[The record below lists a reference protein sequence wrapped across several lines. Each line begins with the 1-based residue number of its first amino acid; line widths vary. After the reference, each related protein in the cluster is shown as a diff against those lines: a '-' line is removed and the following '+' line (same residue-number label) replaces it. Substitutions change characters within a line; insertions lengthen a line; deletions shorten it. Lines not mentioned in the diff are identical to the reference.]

1 MGAAEASKTSADR
14 IYEEIRRSIIVG
26 HWRSGERL
34 GLEALADRY
43 GTSVTPVREALQ
55 MLTQEGLVT
64 NKPHAGFF
72 VTQVTLKEL
81 SDMLELRGILEVAA
95 VERAVPRITAE
106 ILDEL
111 EQVHAGYTGDDEA
124 SYDRYIT
131 ENRRL
136 HVMIAEASGNHE
148 LAKELGKLHDR
159 LARFFVFV
167 HTGDE
172 MEKRHRDLLEA
183 LRNRDLEAA
192 RQAIQHEV
200 TETRQLT
207 LEHVIRQDGGAWHV
221 GAGAGPVPDR
231 DEI

>member
-34 GLEALADRY
+34 GLETLADRY

-72 VTQVTLKEL
+72 VTEITLKEL

-95 VERAVPRITAE
+95 VERAAKRITQATLE
-106 ILDEL
+106 EL
-111 EQVHAGYTGDDEA
+111 EQVHAGYTGDDET
-124 SYDRYIT
+124 SSERYVT

-136 HVMIAEASGNHE
+136 HVTIAEASGNQE
-148 LAKELGKLHDR
+148 LAKELGRLHDR

-167 HTGDE
+167 QSGDE
-172 MEKRHRDLLEA
+172 MEKRHRDLLDA
-183 LRNRDLEAA
+183 LRNRDVEAA
-192 RQAIQHEV
+192 REAIQQEV
-200 TETRQLT
+200 RETRQLT
-207 LEHVIRQDGGAWHV
+207 LEHVIREDGVAWQV
-221 GAGAGPVPDR
+221 GAGSFPDQK
-231 DEI
+231 ES